1 MYSNTEYLRISAKKV
16 YCDAN
21 ISSAVEQTKK
31 NPIVAKSA
39 TAALRITIA
48 KKVVMTQKTP
58 ISKQVKP
65 KAINESIHSTQSGKR
80 PNPKN
85 KAVKWATV
93 TIMEPYKSS
102 VPSQVVISY
111 AP

>member
-21 ISSAVEQTKK
+21 ISNAVEHTKK
-31 NPIVAKSA
+31 NPIVAKST

-48 KKVVMTQKTP
+48 KKVVMAQKTP
-58 ISKQVKP
+58 ISKHVKP
-65 KAINESIHSTQSGKR
+65 KAINASIHSTQLGKG

-85 KAVKWATV
+85 KAVKRANV
-93 TIMEPYKSS
+93 TTMKTYK
-102 VPSQVVISY
+102 
-111 AP
+111 